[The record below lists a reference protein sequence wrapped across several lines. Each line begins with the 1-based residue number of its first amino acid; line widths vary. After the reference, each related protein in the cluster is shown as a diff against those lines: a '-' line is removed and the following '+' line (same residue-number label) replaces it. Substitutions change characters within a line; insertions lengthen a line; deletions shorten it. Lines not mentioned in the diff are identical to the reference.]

1 MIKPIERRFI
11 TIAEAA
17 FYLSISVKTCYK
29 MASRGDLPSVKIGR
43 LRRIDLKVLSEKLEK
58 Q

>member
-1 MIKPIERRFI
+1 MPIERRFI